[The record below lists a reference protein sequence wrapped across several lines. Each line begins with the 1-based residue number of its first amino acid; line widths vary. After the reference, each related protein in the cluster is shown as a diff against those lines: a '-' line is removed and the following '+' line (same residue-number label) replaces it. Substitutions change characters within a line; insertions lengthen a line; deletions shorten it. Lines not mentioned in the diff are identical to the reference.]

1 MSYTIRIEKPAEK
14 FIMRQ
19 PKGEQE
25 RLLKA
30 IRKLP
35 HEGDIKRL
43 QGKKSK
49 GFDRLRVGDYRVI
62 FRVERDQLIV
72 CVIDAGNRGNI
83 YRQY

>member
-14 FIMRQ
+14 FILKQ
-19 PKGEQE
+19 PKEQQE

-35 HEGDIKRL
+35 HEGDIKHL

-49 GFDRLRVGDYRVI
+49 GFDRLRVSDYRVI
-62 FRVERDQLIV
+62 FRVERDQVIV
-72 CVIDAGNRGNI
+72 CVIDVGNRGDI
-83 YRQY
+83 YKRY

>member
-14 FIMRQ
+14 FILKQ
-19 PKGEQE
+19 TKEQQE
-25 RLLKA
+25 RLLRA

-43 QGKKSK
+43 QGNRSK
-49 GFDRLRVGDYRVI
+49 GLDRLRVGDYRVI

-72 CVIDAGNRGNI
+72 CVIDAGNRGDI
-83 YRQY
+83 YRRY